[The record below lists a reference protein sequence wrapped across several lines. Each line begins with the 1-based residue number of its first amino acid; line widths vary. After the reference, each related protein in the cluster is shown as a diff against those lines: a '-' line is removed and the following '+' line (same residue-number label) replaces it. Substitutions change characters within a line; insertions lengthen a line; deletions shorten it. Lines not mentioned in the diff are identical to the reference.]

1 MDRVNGKSKPL
12 VTVVMVVFNQNS
24 YLAEAL
30 ESVSK
35 QISEEVSIEL
45 LVRDDGS
52 SDGSGD
58 TLIAFAKDATFPV
71 RIFLGEHEGVRGI
84 APALNFL
91 ISLANGDFVA
101 FLAGDDVLLPGGVK
115 TMVQDFR
122 NDQSL
127 SIVVADGWD
136 GPDLISPVRLH
147 RGLDLRAL
155 RSRNPY
161 ALKRHVRRNAPRI
174 FLQATMARRGFLHS
188 FTVFDEA
195 LIADDW
201 VFWVRS
207 ADQMICLK
215 TGFSYNATPVCFRR
229 RVAGSASSDVLVHFE
244 RIREVAAKYSM
255 REQEIIDDFIV
266 GRWLKIWFRKEDH
279 SKVGIAVQQQ
289 APGAVRVSKSILRL
303 SKSILL
309 RKFTSPLKPVQ
320 ESF

>member
-1 MDRVNGKSKPL
+1 MI
-12 VTVVMVVFNQNS
+12 VFNQNS
-24 YLAEAL
+24 FLAEAL

-35 QISEEVSIEL
+35 QISEEVSVEL

-71 RIFLGEHEGVRGI
+71 RVFLGKHEGVRGI
-84 APALNFL
+84 SPALNFL

-101 FLAGDDVLLPGGVK
+101 FLAGDDVFLPGGLK
-115 TMVQDFR
+115 AMVRNFR
-122 NDQSL
+122 NDPSL

-136 GPDLISPVRLH
+136 GPDLSSSVRLH
-147 RGLDLRAL
+147 RGLDLRSL

-161 ALKRHVRRNAPRI
+161 ALKRHVRRNTPRI

-207 ADQMICLK
+207 ADQMINLK
-215 TGFSYNATPVCFRR
+215 TSFSYTPTPVCFRR
-229 RVAGSASSDVLVHFE
+229 RVAGSTSSDGPVHFE
-244 RIREVAAKYSM
+244 RIREVAAKYSKN
-255 REQEIIDDFIV
+255 ETHIIDDFMV
-266 GRWLKIWFRKEDH
+266 ARWLKIWFSKENESDT
-279 SKVGIAVQQQ
+279 GIGVQGQSL
-289 APGAVRVSKSILRL
+289 GAVRVSKSILRL
-303 SKSILL
+303 SKSFVL
-309 RKFTSPLKPVQ
+309 RRLTLPLKPVQ
-320 ESF
+320 ECR